1 MIRCDGQYNYILK
14 ENTLDG
20 AAVWTSTVDHLTVVR
35 IPVVGAVGGA
45 ICARLRP
52 VVAFI
57 AEK

>member
-1 MIRCDGQYNYILK
+1 MTASIIILK

-20 AAVWTSTVDHLTVVR
+20 AVIWTSTVDHLTAMRV
-35 IPVVGAVGGA
+35 PVVGAVGGA
-45 ICARLRP
+45 ICARLQP